1 MPKQKQQEAFK
12 TDYLLP
18 EPLYPS
24 MTYNYLNEM
33 SLPRHN
39 ESQIKDSMDAERVQ
53 VVKSSFVHQNDEPL
67 AYTFKGSPL
76 LKKSNF
82 ESNVTTEVNGPT
94 RVIPSYTLTDSKRPK
109 STNVAFLD
117 KQEDIPLPNRL
128 QSASKRTVTLN
139 ESTPNGSLP
148 VKTVYALNGKSSL
161 GGFYHESLV
170 PDSNN
175 NINYINIISNQ
186 RPGTQSLYQDINV
199 SRSSFQPKTDQY
211 PSPFGVNERVSTFK
225 TYSMMPGSNS
235 LYIPPTIAEPE
246 DEILRS
252 LNQQSF
258 LDKHE
263 HKLVNDLAAK
273 FRQEIDKNTKLS
285 EEIMSLRQKLDIDI
299 RRTREFEDQSKNEYR
314 HFKQNE
320 QERLGKFES
329 LSKSMN
335 EISLKE
341 TEAEN
346 RNSHLKVDLERVRKE
361 NEMLRSEIKRL
372 GEITSEKILDL
383 ENNINAISRMRDFEL
398 ENFEM
403 EKDKVTSSADFV
415 VEQMRVHF
423 NERSLK
429 IEDQHR
435 RMLLEKDKAAADLKT
450 LTEELKSF
458 NSNADIRI
466 TNAMNIVIQE
476 EQERHD
482 KEMREIEGKI
492 RAEEEEIART
502 NRKNQETLNRLHT
515 IERDGKTRI
524 MNKKNENVRLKEDL
538 NGLEQNFNK
547 LLVQI
552 GNENRENDKKR
563 MSIDTMQLELDELKD
578 KIRELEDKYNYELQ
592 SINMGNEETAK
603 ELQEAQHHFQDE
615 EKRLL
620 DEIREENERVFSLQ
634 TQHASLIEQI
644 RQNINSTVETQFS
657 KANNTSKRNF
667 DHF

>member
-109 STNVAFLD
+109 STNVAFLE
-117 KQEDIPLPNRL
+117 KQEDFPLPNRL

-139 ESTPNGSLP
+139 GSTPNGSVP

>member
-53 VVKSSFVHQNDEPL
+53 VIKSSFVQQNDEPL

-76 LKKSNF
+76 LTKSNF
-82 ESNVTTEVNGPT
+82 ESKVTTEVNGPT

-109 STNVAFLD
+109 STNVAFLE
-117 KQEDIPLPNRL
+117 KQEDFPLPNRL

-139 ESTPNGSLP
+139 GSTPNGSVP

-225 TYSMMPGSNS
+225 TYSMMPGLNS
-235 LYIPPTIAEPE
+235 LYIPPAIAEPE
-246 DEILRS
+246 DEILKS

-329 LSKSMN
+329 LNKSMN

-515 IERDGKTRI
+515 IERDGRTRI

-578 KIRELEDKYNYELQ
+578 KIRELEDKYNDELQ